1 MDASSEKALMQKIL
15 KCVEAQAEVLKMIIS
30 HLSEIE
36 EEEAKKDKANHGQ
49 SELTQ
54 EDINNMMTEG
64 KVRLL
69 LPNIIPQLKGALGPW
84 TSKKVVSTTSLNWEM
99 RDYGKIMISQNGP
112 RSWE

>member
-36 EEEAKKDKANHGQ
+36 EEKGRANYGQ

-54 EDINNMMTEG
+54 EDIDRIMIEG
-64 KVRLL
+64 KVYLL
-69 LPNIIPQLKGALGPW
+69 LPNFMPQLK
-84 TSKKVVSTTSLNWEM
+84 ST
-99 RDYGKIMISQNGP
+99 P
-112 RSWE
+112 RP